1 MPRRKRLEADAE
13 QIAIYLTPTE
23 QLVMNVI
30 SVRRKK
36 KEENRTSPSEIVADA
51 LWKIL
56 IEVEGVSRTAI
67 EDLLRVHKETDQGG
81 CNVKLFPKKT

>member
-67 EDLLRVHKETDQGG
+67 EDLLRVQKETDQGG
-81 CNVKLFPKKT
+81 RNVKVFPKKT

>member
-1 MPRRKRLEADAE
+1 M
-13 QIAIYLTPTE
+13 
-23 QLVMNVI
+23 
-30 SVRRKK
+30 
-36 KEENRTSPSEIVADA
+36 ADA

-81 CNVKLFPKKT
+81 CNVKVFPKKT